1 MDLDDAPRRVSIS
14 DVIAALQRAA
24 WEHSEIERMRREHD
38 GYDFD
43 YFYHRELSRLRD
55 AEVEAEKTLDA
66 YIDARVRALV
76 APPPPSPAAD
86 ER

>member
-1 MDLDDAPRRVSIS
+1 MDDDDAPRVPSIG

-43 YFYHRELSRLRD
+43 YFYHRELDALRD
-55 AEVEAEKTLDA
+55 AEAEAEKMLSG
-66 YIDARVRALV
+66 YIDARVRAIV
-76 APPPPSPAAD
+76 APPPSSAAAD